1 MSSHIVYLYRN
12 LTVSRT
18 GDFVHHTVILFVFIT
33 TYIVNKTFIG
43 VNLIGTK
50 FLRQKQK
57 FGIKTFRTFKM

>member
-12 LTVSRT
+12 LTVSGT
-18 GDFVHHTVILFVFIT
+18 GDFVHHTVAFILFVIT

-50 FLRQKQK
+50 F
-57 FGIKTFRTFKM
+57 